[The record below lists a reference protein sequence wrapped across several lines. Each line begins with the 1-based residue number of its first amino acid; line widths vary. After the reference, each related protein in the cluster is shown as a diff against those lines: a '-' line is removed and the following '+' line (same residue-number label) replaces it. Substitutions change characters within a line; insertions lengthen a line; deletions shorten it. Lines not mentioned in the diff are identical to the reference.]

1 MAEKEVYWVRVTHAA
16 DGSQSLWCVNTGK
29 ARALRIYDREVAK
42 AEAGDQVEW
51 GVAWGVGED
60 G

>member
-42 AEAGDQVEW
+42 AEAGDEVEW
-51 GVAWGVGED
+51 GVAFIA
-60 G
+60 